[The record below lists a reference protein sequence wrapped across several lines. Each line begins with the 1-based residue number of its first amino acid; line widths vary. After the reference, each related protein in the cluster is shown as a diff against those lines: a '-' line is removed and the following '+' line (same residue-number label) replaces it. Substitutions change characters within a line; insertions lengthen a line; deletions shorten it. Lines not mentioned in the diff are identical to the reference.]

1 MQSDVPLLGTWGLQ
15 ACTMHPVMILHP
27 FHLPSL
33 LLLSLCYHS
42 FESFSTLADI
52 MCRTVLCSVCHVSPR
67 LCAKRIRRNCAV
79 LIKCCMQ
86 ETQPFEMVIITCIAN
101 PIRLVYHLEIL
112 RNLKRVGTHGLLNPP
127 AGDAGYIPV
136 IMIR

>member
-1 MQSDVPLLGTWGLQ
+1 M
-15 ACTMHPVMILHP
+15 
-27 FHLPSL
+27 FH
-33 LLLSLCYHS
+33 
-42 FESFSTLADI
+42 
-52 MCRTVLCSVCHVSPR
+52 

-136 IMIR
+136 IMIRWMQEHYFHSDPKSIPNLHTHLKYHSHASIAFNVKSGLASI